1 MLLKTHFEMYLKLCS
16 QYTQIHVKEHLART
30 RGDEKSSALSVF
42 SLTSA
47 LAAVGSWQDFKE
59 LKDTILLK
67 YSKLKLCLSP
77 VLRLPLLCLV
87 LGRILWSRKE
97 KILKIKT
104 TYVCLQSFV

>member
-59 LKDTILLK
+59 LKDTIL
-67 YSKLKLCLSP
+67 
-77 VLRLPLLCLV
+77 
-87 LGRILWSRKE
+87 
-97 KILKIKT
+97 KIKAMSVFSLT
-104 TYVCLQSFV
+104 PALALFGSW